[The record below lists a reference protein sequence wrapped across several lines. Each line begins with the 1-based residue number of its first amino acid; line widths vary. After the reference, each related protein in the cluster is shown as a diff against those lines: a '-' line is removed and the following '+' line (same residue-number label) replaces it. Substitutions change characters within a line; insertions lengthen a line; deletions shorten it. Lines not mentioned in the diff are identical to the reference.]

1 MIKKRIIC
9 ALAALLLLAVLL
21 WLATLLLLPKYASQS
36 REGNLVAEYYD
47 EVEAG
52 NHHQVIFVGD
62 CEVYETFVPATL
74 WHEYGI
80 TSYVR
85 GSAQQLIWQSYY
97 LLEEMLEYETPEAV
111 VFNVLSMKYGEPQNE
126 AYNRMTI
133 DGMRWSE
140 SKIGAI
146 KASMTED
153 ETFASYIFPLLRFH
167 SRWKELSRE
176 DIQYMFT
183 REKVAYNGYMI
194 QTNVKPMESMSQG
207 SELMDYTLPETA
219 FEYLDKM
226 RELCE
231 EKGVELILVKSPTNT
246 WKYWWYDEWDA
257 QIRDY
262 ADQYGL
268 DYYNFIDN
276 EEIGIDWSRDT
287 YDAGVHLNVW
297 GAEKM
302 TAYFGE
308 ILAEKYGIES
318 LKSDAETAR
327 VWEEKLSQ
335 YEDAK
340 QKMMEENEK

>member
-9 ALAALLLLAVLL
+9 ALSVLLLLAVLL

-47 EVEAG
+47 EVEAR

-74 WHEYGI
+74 WQEYGI

-133 DGMRWSE
+133 DGMRWSK

-153 ETFASYIFPLLRFH
+153 ETLASYIFTLLRFH
-167 SRWKELSRE
+167 SRWKDLSSE

-194 QTNVKPMESMSQG
+194 QTDVKPMESTSQG

-219 FEYLDKM
+219 FEYLDKI

-262 ADQYGL
+262 ADEYGL

-276 EEIGIDWSRDT
+276 DEIGIDWSQDT

-327 VWEEKLSQ
+327 VWEGKLSQ
-335 YEDAK
+335 YEHAK